1 MHAHTRTVTH
11 TRTRTHSHSPHTHTH
26 TPSPTG
32 PSSNLLAPS
41 FGGGPNG
48 SWSYL
53 TGVSV
58 TYTAALVRMLE
69 LADMIGYDAETVHA
83 LKQRRDLN
91 MKGRGRLYLYVL

>member
-1 MHAHTRTVTH
+1 M
-11 TRTRTHSHSPHTHTH
+11 
-26 TPSPTG
+26 
-32 PSSNLLAPS
+32 
-41 FGGGPNG
+41 
-48 SWSYL
+48 
-53 TGVSV
+53 